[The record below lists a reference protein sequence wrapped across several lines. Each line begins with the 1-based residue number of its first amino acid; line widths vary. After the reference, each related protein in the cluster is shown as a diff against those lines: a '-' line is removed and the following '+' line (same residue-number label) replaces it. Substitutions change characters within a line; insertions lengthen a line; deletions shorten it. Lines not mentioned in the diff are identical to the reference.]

1 MELYEKIRN
10 IREDKDIKQKDM
22 AAFLYMQP
30 NTYNAYEKG
39 KRTITADLLKNIC
52 IYLNIS
58 ADELLDINIKNPYNS
73 LNSDNAKIVEVVK
86 KGLILLQNSKDDL
99 NYDIFLYHIPKDLL
113 YPYLAHYY
121 QYQHILSLYIFSLLS
136 LGTYLL

>member
-99 NYDIFLYHIPKDLL
+99 KK
-113 YPYLAHYY
+113 
-121 QYQHILSLYIFSLLS
+121 
-136 LGTYLL
+136 